1 MSVSLSARLNVC
13 GIFETFTGWE
23 PRSQCISKYPTGLA
37 HAFAGLT
44 GAAVGAGSVKV
55 AHDEHDNGFQYILFR
70 SALRARRAA
79 ALRADGHI
87 DQDEGG
93 LLRGFAGKREGG
105 QSRYA
110 DVQTVRLVRRS

>member
-13 GIFETFTGWE
+13 GIFGTFTGWE

-55 AHDEHDNGFQYILFR
+55 AHDEHNNGFQYILFR

-79 ALRADGHI
+79 AFRADGHI

-93 LLRGFAGKREGG
+93 LLRGFAEG
-105 QSRYA
+105 
-110 DVQTVRLVRRS
+110 VCW